1 MDVKEIRRLRL
12 AELTS
17 VRGAKAKLSRDAEIS
32 PSQISQW
39 ISGER
44 NMAEDSARAIEEA
57 LKLPNRSMDRL
68 EGHATTESRSGVV
81 TSNSNTVNE
90 TSGMVYIS
98 TENGGRRMEFTR
110 VQSYELWSGE
120 SEKEVRG
127 MTVPTK
133 WIEEDD
139 VNAAGLV
146 SIELPDD
153 AQGPRR
159 AKGDVVVANTEY
171 GDTLKNDK
179 LYAIRVGATY
189 TLRLVAILGNGD
201 IRLCCANP
209 DYKHAEEQIK
219 KDDVG
224 NLDILGEYFSAA
236 IR

>member
-1 MDVKEIRRLRL
+1 MTLQIRINELIAEKSISKAALAREVDCSRATVTDWANGNTKDITGVYLLRV
-12 AELTS
+12 AKFFGVNELW
-17 VRGAKAKLSRDAEIS
+17 LSSGNGPKYRKDIP
-32 PSQISQW
+32 PSS
-39 ISGER
+39 
-44 NMAEDSARAIEEA
+44 
-57 LKLPNRSMDRL
+57 
-68 EGHATTESRSGVV
+68 V

-98 TENGGRRMEFTR
+98 TENGGRRMEFTH

-133 WIEEDD
+133 WIEEDGAD
-139 VNAAGLV
+139 PASLV

-159 AKGDVVVANTEY
+159 VKGDVVVVKTEY

-179 LYAIRVGATY
+179 LYAIRIGATY
-189 TLRLVAILGNGD
+189 TLRLVAILGSGD
-201 IRLCCANP
+201 IRMCCANP

>member
-44 NMAEDSARAIEEA
+44 NMAEDSARSIERA
-57 LKLPNRSMDRL
+57 LRLPNRYMDQL
-68 EGHATTESRSGVV
+68 DGNTDIKSRGGVV
-81 TSNSNTVNE
+81 TPNSNTVNN
-90 TSGMVYIS
+90 TSDMLHIS
-98 TENGGRRMEFTR
+98 AKDGERRMDLTR

-120 SEKEVRG
+120 INTEVRG
-127 MTVPTK
+127 MSVPTE
-133 WIEEDD
+133 WVEEDGVD
-139 VNAAGLV
+139 AASLV
-146 SIELPDD
+146 SIKLSDD
-153 AQGPRR
+153 AQGQPG
-159 AKGDVVVANTEY
+159 KGSVVVVNMDY
-171 GDTLKNDK
+171 GKNLKNDK
-179 LYAIRVGATY
+179 LYAIRLGDSY
-189 TLRLVAILGNGD
+189 TLRLVAILGSGD